1 MPGVTTSQ
9 RASSAPE
16 LCVAWERNVADHAI
30 DIAYS
35 PDGRLLA
42 VAAIGGPISLFDALS
57 GEIRSVLPGHHGGT
71 FALSWRADSRRL
83 ASGGQD
89 GALRIWDIADGASP
103 VVCDAGAAWVEHVAY
118 SPSGDFVV
126 STAGRKLRLWN
137 SHGELLQIYPDH
149 PSTISDV
156 QWQPGE
162 RLVTS
167 ACYGRVATFRTD
179 SPEPLKAFSWK
190 GSILNLAWSP
200 DGNYIATGNQD
211 ASVHFWYRKTG
222 KDLEM
227 SGYPVKVRELAWDS
241 SSRYLATGGSAIVII
256 WDCSGKGPAGT
267 TPIQLDGHE
276 LPLTALAYQPKG
288 RFLVS
293 GCRAGKIRLW
303 NPAKSRK
310 LIRTSE
316 LPGEI
321 TRLVWASDGRSFA
334 ASSSE
339 GAVRVFRPAA
349 E

>member
-1 MPGVTTSQ
+1 MFGVTTSH
-9 RASSAPE
+9 RASITPE
-16 LCVAWERNVADHAI
+16 LCVAWERNLADHAI

-42 VAAIGGPISLFDALS
+42 AAAIGGPISLFDALS
-57 GEIRSVLPGHHGGT
+57 GETISVVPGHDGGT

-89 GALRIWDIADGASP
+89 GTLRIWDIADVASP
-103 VVCDAGAAWVEHVAY
+103 VVCEAGAAWVEHVAY
-118 SPSGDFVV
+118 SPAGDFVV
-126 STAGRKLRLWN
+126 SAAGRKLRLWN
-137 SHGELLQIYPDH
+137 SHGELQQNYPDH

-167 ACYGRVATFRTD
+167 ACYGQVATFRTD
-179 SPEPLKAFSWK
+179 SPDPLKAFTWK
-190 GSILNLAWSP
+190 GSILILAWSP
-200 DGNYIATGNQD
+200 DGNHIATGNQD

-241 SSRYLATGGSAIVII
+241 SGRYLATGGSAIVII

-267 TPIQLDGHE
+267 KPIQLESHD
-276 LPLTALAYQPKG
+276 LPITALAYQPKG
-288 RFLVS
+288 PFLVS
-293 GCRAGKIRLW
+293 GCRAGKICLW

-310 LIRTSE
+310 LIRISE

-321 TRLVWASDGRSFA
+321 TRLVWAPDGRSFA

>member
-1 MPGVTTSQ
+1 MPGLTASQ

-16 LCVAWERNVADHAI
+16 LCVAWERNVADHTI
-30 DIAYS
+30 DTAYS

-42 VAAIGGPISLFDALS
+42 VASIGGPISLFDALS
-57 GEIRSVLPGHHGGT
+57 GELKSVLPGHHGGT
-71 FALSWRADSRRL
+71 FALSWRADSHRL

-89 GALRIWDIADGASP
+89 GALRIWDLVDGASH
-103 VVCDAGAAWVEHVAY
+103 VMCDAGAAWVEHVAY
-118 SPSGDFVV
+118 SPAGDFVV
-126 STAGRKLRLWN
+126 SAAGRKLRLWN
-137 SHGELLQIYPDH
+137 SQGECLQMYPDH

-167 ACYGRVATFRTD
+167 VCYGKVATFRTD
-179 SPEPLKAFSWK
+179 AAEPLKAFTWK
-190 GSILNLAWSP
+190 GSILTLAWSP

-227 SGYPVKVRELAWDS
+227 SGYPVKVKELAWDS

-256 WDCSGKGPAGT
+256 WDCAGKGPAGT
-267 TPIQLDGHE
+267 KPIELDGHD

-288 RFLVS
+288 PFLAS
-293 GCRAGKIRLW
+293 GCRAGKISLW

-310 LIRTSE
+310 LIRASE
-316 LPGEI
+316 LSGEI
-321 TRLVWASDGRSFA
+321 TRLVWASDGRSLA

-339 GAVRVFRPAA
+339 GAVRVFRPAT

>member
-1 MPGVTTSQ
+1 MPGLTTS
-9 RASSAPE
+9 RETSSAPE
-16 LCVAWERNVADHAI
+16 LGVAWERNVADHAI

-42 VAAIGGPISLFDALS
+42 VAAIGGPISLFDAQS
-57 GEIRSVLPGHHGGT
+57 GEITSVLPGHSGGT

-89 GALRIWDIADGASP
+89 GALRIWDIADGASH
-103 VVCDAGAAWVEHVAY
+103 VMCDAGAAWVEHVAY
-118 SPSGDFVV
+118 SPAGDFVV
-126 STAGRKLRLWN
+126 SAAGRKLRLWN
-137 SHGELLQIYPDH
+137 SQGELLQNYPDH

-227 SGYPVKVRELAWDS
+227 SGYPIKVRELAWDS
-241 SSRYLATGGSAIVII
+241 SSRYLATGGSAIVIV

-267 TPIQLDGHE
+267 KPIELDGHE
-276 LPLTALAYQPKG
+276 LPLTALAYQPNG
-288 RFLVS
+288 AFLAS

-303 NPAKSRK
+303 SPATSRK

-334 ASSSE
+334 ASSSV